1 MEFKMLI
8 ISKGFDPNNVIIA
21 KIYRSV
27 ISSHVYTKTTD
38 RLFVNEI
45 HCSDITIFS

>member
-1 MEFKMLI
+1 MKFGILI
-8 ISKGFDPNNVIIA
+8 ILKRFDPNNAITA

-27 ISSHVYTKTTD
+27 ISSHIYTKTTD

-45 HCSDITIFS
+45 HDHVIAIFS